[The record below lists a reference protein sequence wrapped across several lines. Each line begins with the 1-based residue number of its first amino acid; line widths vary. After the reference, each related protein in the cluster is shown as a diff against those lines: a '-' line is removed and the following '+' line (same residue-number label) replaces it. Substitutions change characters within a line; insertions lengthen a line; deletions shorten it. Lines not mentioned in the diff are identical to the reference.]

1 MNIVILMAGKSESFQ
16 NAGINTPKP
25 YIDIK
30 GKTMVQRAYE
40 SLNLK
45 GKYNFVALKAHKEE
59 YKVEETI
66 RSFCPDAKII
76 YLPEVTSGPA
86 ETLYKLKDEV
96 PGDEPLIQTNV
107 DQVLEWDSSRFEKF
121 IEEKDPDSAVVT
133 INTCDP
139 HYSFIK
145 LDKNFK
151 GMRLSEKEPCS
162 NNGLIGTHYWK
173 KASMC
178 FSSYEGAVEK
188 NYRYPLYDENI
199 AEVYVSLTF
208 NDLLDRGYEVLD
220 FKLKQDE
227 KQHVVGDVPSLS
239 QYEDRL

>member
-1 MNIVILMAGKSESFQ
+1 MNIVILMAGKSESFV
-16 NAGINTPKP
+16 NAGIDTPKP

-40 SLNLK
+40 SINLK
-45 GKYNFVALKAHKEE
+45 GKYYFVALEAHKDK
-59 YKVEETI
+59 YKVNETI
-66 RSFCPDAKII
+66 KAFCPDAEIVYI
-76 YLPEVTSGPA
+76 PEVTSGPA
-86 ETLYKLKDEV
+86 ETLYKLKGIV
-96 PGDEPLIQTNV
+96 PDKEPLIQTNV
-107 DQVLEWDSSRFEKF
+107 DQVLEWDSLRFKKF
-121 IEEKDPDSAVVT
+121 IEQENPDSAVIT

-151 GMRLSEKEPCS
+151 GVRLSEKEPCS

-173 KASMC
+173 EASMC

-188 NYRYPLYDENI
+188 NYRYPLYNEQI

-220 FKLKQDE
+220 FKLKQSE
-227 KQHVVGDVPSLS
+227 KQHVVGDVPSLKE
-239 QYEDRL
+239 YETRL